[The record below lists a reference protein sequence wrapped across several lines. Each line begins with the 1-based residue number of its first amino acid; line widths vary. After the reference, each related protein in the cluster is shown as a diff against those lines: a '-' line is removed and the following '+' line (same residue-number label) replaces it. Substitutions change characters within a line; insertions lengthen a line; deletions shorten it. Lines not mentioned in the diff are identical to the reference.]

1 MMLGTKMNLAAER
14 LVSQRA
20 GGGVDLLTGL
30 SGRKQTLGP
39 GGVCIQHTAGLPG
52 PQRCWRCLPC
62 TSATPLLRRSGA
74 EGVLLRHS

>member
-1 MMLGTKMNLAAER
+1 MMLGVKMNLAAER

-39 GGVCIQHTAGLPG
+39 GGSVPST
-52 PQRCWRCLPC
+52 
-62 TSATPLLRRSGA
+62 
-74 EGVLLRHS
+74 

>member
-39 GGVCIQHTAGLPG
+39 GGSVSSTQLASQGPSVVGGVCPA
-52 PQRCWRCLPC
+52 
-62 TSATPLLRRSGA
+62 PLQ
-74 EGVLLRHS
+74 LLS